1 MQRLFAWDALTF
13 LRLEK
18 LYVEKLP
25 TAYHSFLASNLRV
38 GVFLMLQ
45 KIMSIVMK

>member
-13 LRLEK
+13 LHL
-18 LYVEKLP
+18 EKLP
-25 TAYHSFLASNLRV
+25 TAYHGFLASNLRV